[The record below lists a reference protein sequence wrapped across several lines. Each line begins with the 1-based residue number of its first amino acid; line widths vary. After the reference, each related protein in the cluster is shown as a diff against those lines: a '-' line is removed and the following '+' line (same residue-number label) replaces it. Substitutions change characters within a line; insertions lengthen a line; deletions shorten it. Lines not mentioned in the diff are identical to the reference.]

1 MDLISENPNLI
12 STNTT
17 GDLSAVPTW
26 YWILMLVIA
35 IVGIVA
41 MWKIFQKAGKPG
53 WHSIV
58 PFLNAYDEFEIAGYN
73 GWMFLLM
80 FVPIVNIVMFI
91 LVVLGIAKNFG
102 KSVGFAIGMIFLSLI
117 FMLIL
122 AFDNSTYNK
131 VQ

>member
-12 STNTT
+12 SANTT